1 MNSLTCSLFLLAMLA
16 PVVIVAQPDG
26 KSRPGRQGAAGGLTQ
41 MAEAL
46 KAFDKNGNLRIDAD
60 ELPAV
65 QQAFAAMK
73 KLDKNSNGEIE
84 TGELETTRSEVAGQM
99 RSRAAEA
106 MKRVDKNGNRKI
118 DADEIPALE
127 QMLAKAPP
135 EMMKRL
141 DQNGDGKLDESEVSR
156 LNERIS
162 GFGGSGAGRRPGT
175 RSSSTPGFRRP
186 PEKSP
191 EAAKPNAG
199 ETIKPADKPADA
211 PKTTPTPET
220 RPFKSEA
227 PPNKF
232 GS

>member
-1 MNSLTCSLFLLAMLA
+1 MNTLTRSFLSLAILA
-16 PVVIVAQPDG
+16 PVIAAAQPDG
-26 KSRPGRQGAAGGLTQ
+26 KSRPGRNGGGTGLAE

-46 KAFDKNGNLRIDAD
+46 KVFDKNGNHHIDAD

-65 QQAFAAMK
+65 QQTFAIMK
-73 KLDKNSNGEIE
+73 KLDKNGNGEIE
-84 TGELETTRSEVAGQM
+84 AGELETARSEAAGQM

-118 DADEIPALE
+118 DADEIPELQ

-141 DQNGDGKLDESEVSR
+141 DQNGDGKLDESEVAR
-156 LNERIS
+156 LNERLAN
-162 GFGGSGAGRRPGT
+162 FGGAGGGRRPGSGT
-175 RSSSTPGFRRP
+175 SGTPGFRRP

-191 EAAKPNAG
+191 ETPKAG
-199 ETIKPADKPADA
+199 ETTKPAEKPADKDKPAA
-211 PKTTPTPET
+211 EQPKPKFDKADT
-220 RPFKSEA
+220 A
-227 PPNKF
+227 PNKF